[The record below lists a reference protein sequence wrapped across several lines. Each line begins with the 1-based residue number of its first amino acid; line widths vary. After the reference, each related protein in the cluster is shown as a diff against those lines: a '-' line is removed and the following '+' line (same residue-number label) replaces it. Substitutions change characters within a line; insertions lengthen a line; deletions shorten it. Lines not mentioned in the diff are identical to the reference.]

1 MENMLVSQK
10 YFYFNKFKTGKY
22 KRSDGIIQEIDF
34 DVS

>member
-1 MENMLVSQK
+1 MGNMSRNQK

-22 KRSDGIIQEIDF
+22 SQSDVLIREIDF